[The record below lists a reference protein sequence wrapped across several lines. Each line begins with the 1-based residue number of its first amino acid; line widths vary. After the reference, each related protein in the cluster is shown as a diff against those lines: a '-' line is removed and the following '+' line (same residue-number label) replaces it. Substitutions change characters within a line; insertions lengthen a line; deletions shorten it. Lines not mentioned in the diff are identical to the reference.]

1 MKKTLYFF
9 LAIIAISSQLFSQNC
24 QLAPT
29 HFEPIGQKA
38 KPIIKPAHQQWMP
51 KQSNPYCSATKTA
64 FNYLDTLYK
73 VRYNTDFFDI
83 IEDSGFY
90 YLVGHTGN
98 MTSSTWDSI
107 NHTILLRMKISYDG
121 SIIWTKEDS
130 LANGYQFCQYNHSII
145 KLADGNFLAMGNL
158 NNDFKN
164 PKNYDSK
171 LPIYIKFKS
180 NGDTIWRKLIADTVG
195 RRFGF
200 WPQDIIADND
210 GGFTVAGMLGSQTR
224 IWNPNDQFW
233 YHDTTYITIIK
244 YDSFGNE
251 VKRKQHY
258 VGGYGRTPGV
268 DGLLRLND
276 GSYMIYGTNY
286 FNFPASSLKKNYVF
300 HLDSNFNYIEVKTF
314 GQMTTYIFIQ
324 NNIIPSKYG
333 GYIFAVTRLD
343 TPLIV
348 VGTETYYTY
357 YHQTG
362 FMNDSFEITKDSMYR
377 LDIPH
382 QSGLGT
388 TTKGEG
394 FVMGLEENEY
404 GDVVIGADIGFGG
417 AQIFSMDTNLH
428 IKWTN
433 YIWYFPEK
441 WPNEFLL
448 NMRKASDGGYFLVGF
463 SLNGGAWGWLVKTDS
478 LGFALPNGGDTLI
491 HVGINPIS
499 TDKINNQEIKI
510 YPNPFNNHLTLELE
524 ENIEDAEVLL
534 YDIVGKQIMR
544 TKISGSKA
552 TLNTSGLE
560 KGIYLVKL
568 VHGKEKFVVGKVVK
582 N

>member
-1 MKKTLYFF
+1 MKKSLYIF

-38 KPIIKPAHQQWMP
+38 NQIIKPAQQQWMP
-51 KQSNPYCSATKTA
+51 KQSNPYCSASKTA

-90 YLVGHTGN
+90 YLVGHNGN

-158 NNDFKN
+158 NNDFKK

-195 RRFGF
+195 RKFGF

-210 GGFTVAGMLGSQTR
+210 GGFTVAGLLGSQTR
-224 IWNPNDQFW
+224 TWNAQDQLW

-251 VKRKQHY
+251 VKRQQHY

-314 GQMTTYIFIQ
+314 GQMIPEFLIQ

-333 GYIFAVTRLD
+333 GYNFAVSRAD
-343 TPLIV
+343 TPMV
-348 VGTETYYTY
+348 VIGSETYYTY

-362 FMNDSFEITKDSMYR
+362 FMNDSFEITKDTIYI
-377 LDIPH
+377 LDILNQP
-382 QSGLGT
+382 GLAPN
-388 TTKGEG
+388 KGRG
-394 FVMGLEENEY
+394 FVMGLEETKD
-404 GDVVIGADIGFGG
+404 GDIVIAAIVCDGT
-417 AQIFSMDTNLH
+417 QIFQMDTNLN

-433 YIWYFPEK
+433 YIWYFHNK
-441 WPNEFLL
+441 WQHEWTL
-448 NMRKASDGGYFLVGF
+448 NMRPASDGGFLIVGF
-463 SLNGGAWGWLVKTDS
+463 SLYGGAWGWLVKTDTM
-478 LGFALPNGGDTLI
+478 GFALPNGGDTLI
-491 HVGINPIS
+491 HVGINPITKGES
-499 TDKINNQEIKI
+499 KSQEIKI
-510 YPNPFNNHLTLELE
+510 YPNPFNNHLTLELQE
-524 ENIEDAEVLL
+524 SIEDAEVFL

-544 TKISGSKA
+544 TKISGLKA
-552 TLNTSGLE
+552 RLNTSGLE

-568 VHGKEKFVVGKVVK
+568 VHGKEKFVVGKVVRE
-582 N
+582 